1 MSLRYQQGAHFAR
14 ASYFHNTID
23 NLIQWTTDP
32 VTYYSTPSNV
42 GKARIQGIELAGG
55 TALGNWLLNANATFQ
70 DPRNLD
76 TNEQLARRA
85 RFHTT
90 LSATY
95 VAGAFKGGIE
105 WKLVGPRYDA
115 PHWLTGLNQARMAGY
130 TLTNLFAEY
139 ALDKSWKAFAR
150 VDNLFDRD
158 YEMARSTTV
167 IYGTPGISAFAG
179 IRYTFQ

>member
-1 MSLRYQQGAHFAR
+1 MPA
-14 ASYFHNTID
+14 
-23 NLIQWTTDP
+23 NLPNALTLSRILATP
-32 VTYYSTPSNV
+32 VV
-42 GKARIQGIELAGG
+42 CVLAVLG

-130 TLTNLFAEY
+130 T
-139 ALDKSWKAFAR
+139 
-150 VDNLFDRD
+150 
-158 YEMARSTTV
+158 
-167 IYGTPGISAFAG
+167 
-179 IRYTFQ
+179 